1 MFFLLLANFIQR
13 TILDRLITIYYKM
26 RNGEESLFK
35 DIGEDCMIRNTERKQ
50 IIHCNLMTVF
60 FAAAFNPKAAVVLH
74 VPKSCSH
81 IVYNAFW
88 EMAFKHMQNSPKY
101 AALYQENMFVTGIS
115 DKEAIFGGEKILRKC
130 LLEVIAAKRPEYV
143 VVTAG
148 CTASVIGDDVEAICK
163 EVAKET
169 GTDIFYIPGSGFM
182 DQTITDGTL
191 SVTKSLVKGVV
202 FPKAGVAK
210 NPRSIV
216 ALGVNA
222 HLSKEYEVAEMTR
235 IFKLFGFEK
244 IYYPPVGMSK
254 SDLEAMAEAAY
265 ITTLGLSPTMIK
277 NTQQYA
283 KEYARVMGIQDVTVP
298 IVNTAHLYY
307 AWLQSFAQL
316 LGKTEILPQLLEA
329 EEQAYRE
336 YIAEHCQGLQGKTV
350 LLGIG
355 AALRYFEPM
364 ETVKLLE
371 DAGLKVIGVV
381 FIKGLTTAERKE
393 HEKHFQGKLEV
404 PYWTEED
411 LAHLQADA
419 LLTTETKEC
428 HIPQYAISFRRVGR
442 AGIENFYQ
450 GLVRLI
456 IGQRNLLYEY

>member
-1 MFFLLLANFIQR
+1 
-13 TILDRLITIYYKM
+13 
-26 RNGEESLFK
+26 
-35 DIGEDCMIRNTERKQ
+35 MIRNTERKQ

-60 FAAAFNPKAAVVLH
+60 FAAAFNPRAAVVLH

-88 EMAFKHMQNSPKY
+88 EMAFKHMQNSPQY
-101 AALYQENMFVTGIS
+101 ASLYQENMFVTGIS
-115 DKEAIFGGEKILRKC
+115 DKEAIFGGEKILRQC
-130 LLEVIAAKRPEYV
+130 LLEVIAQRQPEYV

-163 EVAKET
+163 EVAKQT
-169 GTDIFYIPGSGFM
+169 GTSIFYIPGSGFM

-202 FPKAGVAK
+202 FPLAQVKK
-210 NPRSIV
+210 NLRSIV

-244 IYYPPVGMSK
+244 IYYPPVGMKK
-254 SDLEAMAEAAY
+254 SDLEEMAEAAY

-277 NTQQYA
+277 NTQVYA
-283 KEYARVMGIQDVTVP
+283 KEYARTMGIRDVTVP
-298 IVNTAHLYY
+298 LVNTAHLYY
-307 AWLQSFAQL
+307 EWLRTFGQL
-316 LGKTEILPQLLEA
+316 LGREDLLPQLLQQEEA
-329 EEQAYRE
+329 AYRQ
-336 YIAEHCQGLQGKTV
+336 YILDHCQGLQGKRV

-364 ETVKLLE
+364 ETVQLLQ
-371 DAGLKVIGVV
+371 DAGMEVVGVV
-381 FIKGLTTAERKE
+381 FLKGLTRVERQE
-393 HEKHFQGKLEV
+393 HEEHFQGRLAV
-404 PYWTEED
+404 PYWTEEQ
-411 LAHLQADA
+411 LSSLQADA
-419 LLTTETKEC
+419 MLTTETKEC
-428 HIPQYAISFRRVGR
+428 QLPQYAISFRRVGR

-456 IGQRNLLYEY
+456 VGQRNLLYEY

>member
-1 MFFLLLANFIQR
+1 
-13 TILDRLITIYYKM
+13 
-26 RNGEESLFK
+26 
-35 DIGEDCMIRNTERKQ
+35 MIRNTERKQ

-60 FAAAFNPKAAVVLH
+60 FAAAFNPRAAVVLH

-88 EMAFKHMQNSPKY
+88 EMAFKHMQNSPQY
-101 AALYQENMFVTGIS
+101 ASLYQENMFVTGIS
-115 DKEAIFGGEKILRKC
+115 DKEAIFGGEKILRQC
-130 LLEVIAAKRPEYV
+130 LLEVIAQRQPEYV

-163 EVAKET
+163 EVAKQT
-169 GTDIFYIPGSGFM
+169 GTSIFYIPGSGFM

-202 FPKAGVAK
+202 FPLAQVKK

-244 IYYPPVGMSK
+244 IYYPPVGMKK
-254 SDLEAMAEAAY
+254 SDLEEMAEAAY

-277 NTQQYA
+277 NTQVYA
-283 KEYARVMGIQDVTVP
+283 KEYARTMGIRDVTVP
-298 IVNTAHLYY
+298 LVNTAHLYY
-307 AWLQSFAQL
+307 EWLRTFGQL
-316 LGKTEILPQLLEA
+316 LGREDLLPQLLQQEEA
-329 EEQAYRE
+329 AYRQ
-336 YIAEHCQGLQGKTV
+336 YILDHCQGLQGKRV

-364 ETVKLLE
+364 ETVQLLQ
-371 DAGLKVIGVV
+371 DAGMEVVGVV
-381 FIKGLTTAERKE
+381 FLKGLTRVERQE
-393 HEKHFQGKLEV
+393 HEEHFQGRLAV
-404 PYWTEED
+404 PCWTED
-411 LAHLQADA
+411 QLSSLQADA
-419 LLTTETKEC
+419 MLTTETKEC
-428 HIPQYAISFRRVGR
+428 QLPQYAISFRRVGR

-456 IGQRNLLYEY
+456 VGQRNLLYEY

>member
-1 MFFLLLANFIQR
+1 
-13 TILDRLITIYYKM
+13 
-26 RNGEESLFK
+26 
-35 DIGEDCMIRNTERKQ
+35 
-50 IIHCNLMTVF
+50 MTVF

-88 EMAFKHMQNSPKY
+88 EMAFKHMQNSPQY

-130 LLEVIAAKRPEYV
+130 LLEVITARQPEYV

-169 GTDIFYIPGSGFM
+169 GTAIFYIPGSGFM

-202 FPKAGVAK
+202 FPLAKVKK

-222 HLSKEYEVAEMTR
+222 HLSKEYEIAEMTR

-244 IYYPPVGMSK
+244 IYYPPVGMNK
-254 SDLEAMAEAAY
+254 GDLEAMAEAAY
-265 ITTLGLSPTMIK
+265 ITTLGLSPTMIR
-277 NTQQYA
+277 NTRSYA
-283 KEYARVMGIQDVTVP
+283 KEYAQVMGIRDVTVP
-298 IVNTAHLYY
+298 LVNTAHLYY
-307 AWLQSFAQL
+307 EWLRTFGRL
-316 LGKTEILPQLLEA
+316 LGREELVPQLIEQEEA
-329 EEQAYRE
+329 AYRQ
-336 YIAEHCQGLQGKTV
+336 YIKKHCVGLQGKKI

-364 ETVKLLE
+364 ETVQLLK
-371 DAGLKVIGVV
+371 DAGMEVIGVV
-381 FIKGLTTAERKE
+381 FLQGLTKVERQE
-393 HEKHFQGKLEV
+393 HEEHFQGRLEV
-404 PYWTEED
+404 PYWTEEQ
-411 LAHLQADA
+411 LPQLQADA
-419 LLTTETKEC
+419 MLTTETKEC
-428 HIPQYAISFRRVGR
+428 QLPQYAISFRRVGR
-442 AGIENFYQ
+442 AGSENFYQ
-450 GLVRLI
+450 GLVKLI
-456 IGQRNLLYEY
+456 LGQRNLLYEY

>member
-1 MFFLLLANFIQR
+1 
-13 TILDRLITIYYKM
+13 
-26 RNGEESLFK
+26 
-35 DIGEDCMIRNTERKQ
+35 MIRNTERKQ

-60 FAAAFNPKAAVVLH
+60 FAAAFNPRAAVVLH

-88 EMAFKHMQNSPKY
+88 EMAFKHMQNSPQY
-101 AALYQENMFVTGIS
+101 ASLYQENMFVTGIS
-115 DKEAIFGGEKILRKC
+115 DKEAIFGGEKILRQC
-130 LLEVIAAKRPEYV
+130 LLEVIAQRQPEYV

-163 EVAKET
+163 EVAKQT
-169 GTDIFYIPGSGFM
+169 GTSIFYVPGSGFM

-202 FPKAGVAK
+202 FPLAQVKK

-244 IYYPPVGMSK
+244 IYYPPVGMKK
-254 SDLEAMAEAAY
+254 SDLEEMAEAAY

-277 NTQQYA
+277 NTQVYA
-283 KEYARVMGIQDVTVP
+283 KEYARTMGIRDVTVP
-298 IVNTAHLYY
+298 LVNTAHLYY
-307 AWLQSFAQL
+307 EWLRTFGQL
-316 LGKTEILPQLLEA
+316 LGREDLLPQLLQQEEA
-329 EEQAYRE
+329 AYRQ
-336 YIAEHCQGLQGKTV
+336 YILDHCQGLQGKRV

-364 ETVKLLE
+364 ETVQLLQ
-371 DAGLKVIGVV
+371 DAGMEVVGVV
-381 FIKGLTTAERKE
+381 FLKGLTRVERQE
-393 HEKHFQGKLEV
+393 HEEHFQGRLAV
-404 PYWTEED
+404 PYWTED
-411 LAHLQADA
+411 QLSSLQADA
-419 LLTTETKEC
+419 MLTTETKEC
-428 HIPQYAISFRRVGR
+428 QLPQYAISFRRVGR

-456 IGQRNLLYEY
+456 VGQRNLLYEY